1 MAELSTVKTIPEIFE
16 HVLKEYGKDPP
27 KTPIQSKVNDAYKGI
42 TYNELKEE
50 VENFAYGLMYF
61 EIDKDDKISILS
73 ENRPEWIY
81 SDLAIQLIGAVD
93 IPLYPSLTN
102 DSIQYIINDSDSVG
116 IIVSNQFQLNKVLGI
131 KDKCKKLKF
140 IVVLNE
146 KDVPPDTPDIY
157 SFKNLQDIGKGYKKA
172 KPELLKEKSKKVNED
187 DLCTI
192 IYTSGTTGEPK
203 GVMLSH
209 KNIVSNVKAAIKCL
223 TITEK
228 DKFLSFLPMCHIYE
242 RTTGYYMAFSC
253 GCTIYLAE
261 SIEKVAQNLIETKP
275 TIMTAVPRLF
285 ERMYSRI
292 IKSVEAEPKN
302 KQKIFYWAVE
312 VGKKYQDARRH
323 KNLSLSLTAKNMVAQ
338 NLVFRKLQ
346 ERTGGNLRFFV
357 SGGAPL
363 HKELAVFF
371 EAVGILVLEGYGLT
385 EASPVI
391 TFNRP
396 DNYKFGTVGQIL
408 PGIEVKISED
418 GEILANGPSVMLGYY
433 KNAKETK
440 EVIKNGW
447 LHTGDI
453 GQIDEEGFIT
463 ITDRK
468 KHLFKT
474 SGGKY
479 VAPAPIENLFQSNK
493 YIDQFVL
500 IGDKRMFLTALII
513 PDFEAVREYADSHN
527 IKYKKDDD
535 LIETEEIYKLI
546 EGELNKTQKT
556 LANYEKVRKF
566 ALLKRPLSMEDGE
579 ITPSLKV
586 RRKVIDQKFNDIID
600 KMYKSL

>member
-1 MAELSTVKTIPEIFE
+1 MAELSNVRTIPEIFE
-16 HVLKEYGKDPP
+16 HVLEQYGKDPQ
-27 KTPIQSKVNDAYKGI
+27 KTPMQSKVNDVYKGI

-50 VENFAYGLMYF
+50 VKNFAYGLMYL
-61 EIDKDDKISILS
+61 EIEKDDKISILS
-73 ENRPEWIY
+73 ENKPEWIY

-102 DSIQYIINDSDSVG
+102 DSIRYIINDSDSVG
-116 IIVSNQFQLNKVLGI
+116 IIVSNQFQLNKVLRI

-146 KDVPPDTPDIY
+146 KDVPPGTPDIY
-157 SFKNLQDIGKGYKKA
+157 SFKKLQDIGKGYKKA
-172 KPELLKEKSKKVNED
+172 NPDLIKEKSKEVNED

-209 KNIVSNVKAAIKCL
+209 KNIVSNVKAAIECL

-228 DKFLSFLPMCHIYE
+228 DSFLSFLPMCHIYE

-253 GCTIYLAE
+253 GCAIYFAE
-261 SIEKVAQNLIETKP
+261 SIEKVAQNLVETKP

-292 IKSVEAEPKN
+292 IKNVEAEPKN

-323 KNLSLSLTAKNMVAQ
+323 KKLSLPLTAKNTIAQ
-338 NLVFRKLQ
+338 NLVFKKLQ

-385 EASPVI
+385 ETSPVVA
-391 TFNRP
+391 FNRP

-408 PGIEVKISED
+408 PGMEVKISED
-418 GEILANGPSVMLGYY
+418 GEILVNGPNVMQGYY
-433 KNAKETK
+433 KNEKETR
-440 EVIKNGW
+440 EVIKDGW

-453 GQIDEEGFIT
+453 GHIDEENFLT

-479 VAPAPIENLFQSNK
+479 IAPAPIENLFQSNK

-500 IGDKRMFLTALII
+500 IGDKRMYLTALII

-527 IKYKKDDD
+527 IKYKKDED
-535 LIETEEIYKLI
+535 LIEKEEIYKLI
-546 EGELNKTQKT
+546 ESELNKTQKS

-586 RRKVIDQKFNDIID
+586 RRKVIDQKFNDIINE
-600 KMYKSL
+600 MYKSL